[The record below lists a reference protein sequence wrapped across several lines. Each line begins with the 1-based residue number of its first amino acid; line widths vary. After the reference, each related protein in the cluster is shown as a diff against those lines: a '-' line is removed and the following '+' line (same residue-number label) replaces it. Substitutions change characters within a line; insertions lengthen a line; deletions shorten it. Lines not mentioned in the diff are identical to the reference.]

1 MVAVLP
7 TGTGTAFREGA
18 LIAYFLMPRVYKVP
32 FPPLGGV
39 IIKLL
44 GKKIKW
50 AKREAEGEGKMK
62 EREGNGRR
70 RQKEEGNE
78 KRRE

>member
-1 MVAVLP
+1 MAVLP

-32 FPPLGGV
+32 FPTPLGGD

-50 AKREAEGEGKMK
+50 AKREAEGEGKK
-62 EREGNGRR
+62 
-70 RQKEEGNE
+70 
-78 KRRE
+78 